1 MAERTSSV
9 ARAVARAVAVVKIEN
24 PLAVRVAIVVTVV
37 TAMMELPSE
46 VCWPEKVVVALVA
59 VAAVGIDRQTPRGD
73 ARCRSK
79 DDKGEASAPHKDGGG
94 KQHTRTA
101 AV

>member
-1 MAERTSSV
+1 MAMAVSV
-9 ARAVARAVAVVKIEN
+9 ATAIASCASCRAAFVTAVVAFN
-24 PLAVRVAIVVTVV
+24 MAG
-37 TAMMELPSE
+37 ELPP
-46 VCWPEKVVVALVA
+46 VCWPEEVVVALVA
-59 VAAVGIDRQTPRGD
+59 VAAVGIDRQTPRSD

-79 DDKGEASAPHKDGGG
+79 DDEGETSAPHKDGGG